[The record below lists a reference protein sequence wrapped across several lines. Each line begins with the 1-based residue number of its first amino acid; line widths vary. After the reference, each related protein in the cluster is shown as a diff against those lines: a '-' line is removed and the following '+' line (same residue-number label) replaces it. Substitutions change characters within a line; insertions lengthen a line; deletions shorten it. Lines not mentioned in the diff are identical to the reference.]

1 VGEGRVPSALPP
13 AGEIRSP
20 ALLVALSLAGVLVIP
35 LLEKKSNLGSARG
48 GRLVGPCPWLICW
61 SKIGGSLGEN
71 PFLLGGRFGRSW
83 ICGFGPSK
91 IAAPGGWRRPR
102 R

>member
-1 VGEGRVPSALPP
+1 VAGGGRESSVCIA
-13 AGEIRSP
+13 AGRGDSF
-20 ALLVALSLAGVLVIP
+20 AGFAGCSLAGRCLGDSAAG
-35 LLEKKSNLGSARG
+35 KKSNLGSARG

-83 ICGFGPSK
+83 I
-91 IAAPGGWRRPR
+91 
-102 R
+102 